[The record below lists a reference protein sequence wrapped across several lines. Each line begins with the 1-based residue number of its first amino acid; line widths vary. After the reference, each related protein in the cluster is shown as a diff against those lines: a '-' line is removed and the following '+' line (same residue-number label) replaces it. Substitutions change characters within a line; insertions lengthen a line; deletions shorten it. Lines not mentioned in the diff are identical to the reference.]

1 MNIFITGDTHGDLS
15 NVLEMYHALTSE
27 KELPGIP
34 HVDSFNCLIHTGD
47 YKKDAFELGKRL
59 GLEVYSAFGNC
70 DDYWSPDFDVLDT
83 DAGSIVV
90 THGHIED
97 VNSTHD
103 RLYELAEDQ
112 GCNVIVYGHTH
123 IPVFTEENGY
133 IVINPGSPSRPLD
146 GTLGSCAILTAD
158 ENGYKGEIVYYSD
171 VKAAI
176 YGEPAEDAAA
186 EDTAAPAEEEPAP
199 KEPAEADEAPEE
211 PAEAPAEEE
220 QPQAPEEPTPAPA
233 APAEKPKKKSGFG
246 GFLRKIFNYSDGQ

>member
-133 IVINPGSPSRPLD
+133 TVINPGSPSRPLD

-176 YGEPAEDAAA
+176 YGEPAE
-186 EDTAAPAEEEPAP
+186 EEPAP
-199 KEPAEADEAPEE
+199 APKEQAEAPAPEEPDEAPEE
-211 PAEAPAEEE
+211 PA
-220 QPQAPEEPTPAPA
+220 PAPA
-233 APAEKPKKKSGFG
+233 TPAEKPKKKSGFG